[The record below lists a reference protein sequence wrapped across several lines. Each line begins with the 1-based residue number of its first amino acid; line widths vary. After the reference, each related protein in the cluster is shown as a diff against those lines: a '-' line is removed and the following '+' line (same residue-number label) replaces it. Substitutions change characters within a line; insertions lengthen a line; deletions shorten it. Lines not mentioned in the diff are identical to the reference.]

1 MRKVLLLFVLCVSSL
16 TALAQ
21 TARRIGP
28 SQGLLHPTVYD
39 IAQDDYGFVWIGTR
53 DGLFRYNEGNATSID
68 FLPNALAKS
77 RNIQSLCV
85 RADSTLW
92 IGVQQLGAIAFDIP
106 TMQPLDMD
114 AYPLLDEG
122 LTVQALYED
131 TRGRLWAG
139 TAGQGLFYL
148 DKEATEW
155 KVQTFAYAP
164 EELMFVFDFAE
175 QGDTLWLGNSGEHL
189 LYFDYSDGRVHS
201 YAQSADFASYSKSV
215 DVQGNRVLFGIAE
228 HGLWVLNQGD
238 FTAYPSPVN
247 NPRDVAFNGQEIW
260 VSTDGDGIHV
270 QDVNGSWRHWTK
282 RDPQLGIATDQFYSI
297 NAIGSDFWIGSFN
310 DGISILPREDKAV
323 GKLRNPE
330 SFTYTSIQSALCMER
345 LGEDIW
351 VGFDGDGLVRY
362 AVDGGTWRPTAM
374 LDNSQY
380 DYPKVVTSLHASHR
394 GTLWVG
400 TFNDGLLELDSE
412 GRILNRYMAFTD
424 FNRGL
429 ANNNIWSLADAG
441 GDSLWVGTLGGL
453 QLWDGTRFIQ
463 PWQEPW
469 AVGRNIMDL
478 ERDGDALWVGSEFMG
493 LYQVRGKEISH
504 FTLEHPILDLA
515 VHESG
520 LLLIGTEG
528 GGMYEMKDGKIK
540 QILDIPLLTV
550 YGISVQSDRIF
561 ATTNTGLLE
570 GVKTEEGWRFSNA
583 ATLTETQLALFNR
596 KALSTIGNALW
607 IGGAG
612 GVVQFNAQ
620 REVASSELLIVG
632 LKADNTDL
640 PFTLTK
646 TGDMEAVRLSPGTRS
661 VQFYFEIM
669 SLQDRSGKKVE
680 YYVKG
685 IHSDWMPL
693 TSNLRSLTF
702 NNLLPGSYT
711 LEMRLIN
718 EVGEIE
724 RSMAMPWVVESYI
737 WQRSWFRALAL
748 ILLFV
753 LIGVGVAV
761 YQDRKLRATRVKL
774 LETERE
780 LLAAKAGE
788 MEAKAKQKSDELN
801 FQLLKTSSRIEL
813 LQSFR
818 DRLQKERSERGKTNE
833 VGTFLQSL
841 IRDLN
846 RELQSE
852 NYWDHFERNY
862 RDLHDAFSDTLVERH
877 PKLTKGEIRLSYLVR
892 QKMNNK
898 EIATVLNV
906 SPAAVEKA
914 KYRLKKK
921 IGLEK
926 EESLDQYLQE
936 L

>member
-16 TALAQ
+16 TVVAQ

-28 SQGLLHPTVYD
+28 TQGLLHPTVYD

-53 DGLFRYNEGNATSID
+53 DGLFRYNEGNATGID

-85 RADSTLW
+85 RSDSTLW
-92 IGVQQLGAIAFDIP
+92 IGVQQLGAVAFDIP
-106 TMQPLDMD
+106 TMQPLSMD
-114 AYPLLDEG
+114 DYPLLDEG
-122 LTVQALYED
+122 LSVQALYED
-131 TRGRLWAG
+131 GRGRLWAG
-139 TAGQGLFYL
+139 TAGQGLYYL
-148 DKEATEW
+148 DESAEEW
-155 KVQTFAYAP
+155 KVQSFAYAP

-175 QGDTLWLGNSGEHL
+175 QGDTLWLGNSGEHI

-215 DVQGNRVLFGIAE
+215 DVQGGQVLYGIAE
-228 HGLWVLNQGD
+228 HGLWMLNQGE

-270 QDVNGSWRHWTK
+270 QNGDGSWRHWTK

-297 NAIGSDFWIGSFN
+297 KAIGSDFWVGTFN

-345 LGEDIW
+345 LGADIW

-362 AVDGGTWRPTAM
+362 SLEGGTWRPTAM
-374 LDNSQY
+374 LDNAQY
-380 DYPKVVTSLHASHR
+380 DYPKVVTSLHASSR

-424 FNRGL
+424 FSRGL
-429 ANNNIWSLADAG
+429 TNNNIWSLAEAD

-453 QLWDGTRFIQ
+453 QLWDGTKFIQ

-493 LYQVRGKEISH
+493 LYQVRGEEISH

-515 VHESG
+515 VHDSG

-528 GGMYEMKDGKIK
+528 GGMYEMNDGEIT

-550 YGISVQSDRIF
+550 YGITVESERIF
-561 ATTNTGLLE
+561 ATTNNGLLE

-640 PFTLTK
+640 PFTITK

-661 VQFYFEIM
+661 VQFFFEIM

-685 IHSDWMPL
+685 IHSDWLPL

-921 IGLEK
+921 IGLDK

>member
-1 MRKVLLLFVLCVSSL
+1 MRKILLLFVLYVSG
-16 TALAQ
+16 TTVMAQ

-28 SQGLLHPTVYD
+28 AQGLLHPTVY
-39 IAQDDYGFVWIGTR
+39 AVEQDPYGFVWIGTR
-53 DGLFRYNEGNATSID
+53 DGLYRYNEGNATSVD

-85 RADSTLW
+85 RSDSTLW
-92 IGVQQLGAIAFDIP
+92 VGVQQLGAIAFDIR

-122 LTVQALYED
+122 LTVQSLHED
-131 TRGRLWAG
+131 SHGRLWAG
-139 TAGQGLFYL
+139 TAGQGLYYL
-148 DKEATEW
+148 DKGALEW
-155 KVQTFAYAP
+155 KEQTFAYAP

-175 QGDTLWLGNSGEHL
+175 QGDTIWLGNSGEHI
-189 LYFDYSDGRVHS
+189 LYFDYSDDRVHS
-201 YAQSADFASYSKSV
+201 FAQSEDFASYSKSV
-215 DVQGNRVLFGIAE
+215 DVQGGQVLFGIAE
-228 HGLWVLNQGD
+228 HGLWVLYQGK
-238 FTAYPSPVN
+238 FAAFECPVT
-247 NPRDVAFNGQEIW
+247 NPRDVAFNGAEIW

-270 QDVNGSWRHWTK
+270 REANGAWKHWTK
-282 RDPQLGIATDQFYSI
+282 LDPQLGIATDQFYSI
-297 NAIGSDFWIGSFN
+297 YAIGSDFWIGSFN

-345 LGEDIW
+345 LGSDIW

-362 AVDGGTWRPTAM
+362 TLNDGVWAPVAM
-374 LDNSQY
+374 LDNGTY
-380 DYPKVVTSLHASHR
+380 DYPKVVTSLHASSR

-400 TFNDGLLELDSE
+400 TFNDGLLELDAE
-412 GRILNRYMAFTD
+412 GRILNRYMAFTS
-424 FNRGL
+424 FSKGL
-429 ANNNIWSLADAG
+429 SNNNIWSLEDAG

-453 QLWDGTRFIQ
+453 QLWDGTKFLQ

-478 ERDGDALWVGSEFMG
+478 QRDGDALWVGSEFMG
-493 LYQVRGKEISH
+493 LYKIQEGLISH

-515 VHESG
+515 LHHSG
-520 LLLIGTEG
+520 LLLIATEG
-528 GGMYEMKDGKIK
+528 GGMYEVKDGEIT

-550 YGISVQSDRIF
+550 YGINVQSDRIF
-561 ATTNTGLLE
+561 ATTNNGLLE
-570 GVKTEEGWRFSNA
+570 GVKTDEGWRFSNA

-596 KALSTIGNALW
+596 KALAEIGNSLW

-612 GVVQFNAQ
+612 GVVQFNTQ
-620 REVASSELLIVG
+620 RVVAPSELLIVG

-646 TGDMEAVRLSPGTRS
+646 TGAIDAVRLSPGTRS

-680 YYVKG
+680 YFVKG
-685 IHSDWMPL
+685 IHSDWMSL
-693 TSNLRSLTF
+693 NSNLRSLTF

-711 LEMRLIN
+711 LQLRLIN
-718 EVGEIE
+718 EVGEVE
-724 RSMAMPWVVESYI
+724 RTLAMPWVVESYI
-737 WQRSWFRALAL
+737 WQRTWFRALVL
-748 ILLFV
+748 IIVFI
-753 LIGVGVAV
+753 LIGVAVAV

-813 LQSFR
+813 MQAFR

-862 RDLHDAFSDTLVERH
+862 RDLHDAFSEALVERH